1 MLNRLF
7 FCTCFA
13 ILLLVN
19 CTSEHDHGIGI
30 PEEPH
35 ELLSSYHFFEGE
47 ISELNPVAGVLP
59 YDLNTPL
66 FSDYSYKKRFV
77 WMPEGT
83 SARYDTDHVLD
94 FPIGAVLIK
103 NFYYFNDER
112 DHAQGKQLMETRLL
126 INRGEEWDAYGYTW
140 NEDQSDAIYDIVGDI
155 KEVNW
160 INKDGEE
167 KYVDY
172 IIPNKNQCKGCHAY
186 DNKLLPI
193 GPKARNINK
202 DYAYSDGSKN
212 QLEKWASI
220 GYLNGLADSDD
231 RPSVADWQ
239 NETQSLHGRTMA
251 YLDMNC
257 GHCHN
262 PKGAGQTSGLTLLA
276 TSEIGHKLG
285 VFKPTVSAGA
295 GTGGHTYSVVPGNPD
310 ESIMIYRMKSTN
322 PGAMMPELGRR
333 LVHDEGVALVE
344 NWIESLDPNL
354 FDQPKDS
361 SLN

>member
-1 MLNRLF
+1 MLCL
-7 FCTCFA
+7 A
-13 ILLLVN
+13 N
-19 CTSEHDHGIGI
+19 CTKPSTGIII
-30 PEEPH
+30 PDEPF
-35 ELLSSYHFFEGE
+35 ETLSDYHFFEGNLADL
-47 ISELNPVAGVLP
+47 SPADGVIP

-66 FSDYSYKKRFV
+66 FSDYSHKKRFV

-83 SARYDTDHVLD
+83 SASYDTDHVLD
-94 FPIGAVLIK
+94 FPVGAVLIK
-103 NFYYFNDER
+103 NFYYLNDER
-112 DHAQGKQLMETRLL
+112 HPEQGKRMMETRLL
-126 INRGEEWDAYGYTW
+126 VNRGEEWSAYGYTW
-140 NEDQSDAIYDIVGDI
+140 NEEQTDAIYDVVGDI
-155 KEVNW
+155 KEVTWTNHE
-160 INKDGEE
+160 GEE
-167 KYVDY
+167 STVDY

-202 DYAYSDGSKN
+202 SFAYADGEMN
-212 QLEKWASI
+212 QLEKWESI
-220 GYLNGLADSDD
+220 GYLTSLDPESNRPHVANWEDD
-231 RPSVADWQ
+231 
-239 NETQSLHGRTMA
+239 TQSLHARSMA

-276 TSEIGHKLG
+276 DSDVGLKVG

-295 GTGGHTYSVVPGNPD
+295 GTGGHTYSIVPGNPD

-333 LVHDEGVALVE
+333 LVHEEGVDLIA
-344 NWIESLDPNL
+344 NWIEEMNPSR
-354 FDQPKDS
+354 FDQPLDS

>member
-1 MLNRLF
+1 MLKQLF
-7 FCTCFA
+7 FFTCFA
-13 ILLLVN
+13 IFLLVN
-19 CTSEHDHGIGI
+19 CTSEQDIGI
-30 PEEPH
+30 SIPDEPH
-35 ELLSSYHFFEGE
+35 NQLSSYHFFEGQL
-47 ISELNPVAGVLP
+47 SDLNPVAGVLP

-77 WMPEGT
+77 WMPEGS
-83 SARYDTDHVLD
+83 SASYATDHVLD

-103 NFYYFNDER
+103 NFYYLNDER
-112 DHAQGKQLMETRLL
+112 DPSKGKQLMETRLL
-126 INRGEEWDAYGYTW
+126 VNRGEEWDAYGYTW
-140 NEDQSDAIYDIVGDI
+140 NEEQTDAIYDVVGDI

-160 INKDGEE
+160 INVDGEQG
-167 KYVDY
+167 YVDY

-202 DYAYSDGSKN
+202 TFAYDDGSLN
-212 QLEKWASI
+212 QLEKWESV
-220 GYLNGLADSDD
+220 GYLNGVPEGDD
-231 RPSVADWQ
+231 RPAVANWE
-239 NETQSLHGRTMA
+239 NESQSLHARTMA

-276 TSEIGHKLG
+276 TSDIGHKVG
-285 VFKPTVSAGA
+285 IYKPTVSAGA
-295 GTGGHTYSVVPGNPD
+295 GTGGHTYSVVPGNPS

-344 NWIESLDPNL
+344 NWIKSLDPSA